1 MLSLSLIKIKDIHQ
15 CKDTDHIYT
24 IVRTGPQALRQATHM
39 VRVGNLA
46 PVVTMLVTPGLGTPI
61 CIV

>member
-24 IVRTGPQALRQATHM
+24 IVRTGPQATHM